1 MNILASIPIL
11 LLLAEPSRVDF
22 QLMTSPAYQ
31 AFAVKAEASCPSR
44 KLRYLHPADLDGIE
58 EGFAST
64 LTVRARRQV
73 AAFNKGTKGCAP
85 AGASCPAQ
93 HELAAIQKAGL
104 LDAFVTFACAS
115 AI

>member
-1 MNILASIPIL
+1 MNILACIPIL
-11 LLLAEPSRVDF
+11 LLLAGPSRLDF

-31 AFAVKAEASCPSR
+31 SFAAKAEASCPSR
-44 KLRYLHPADLDGIE
+44 KLRYLHPADLDDIE
-58 EGFAST
+58 ENFASS

-73 AAFNKGTKGCAP
+73 AAFNSETRGCPP

-93 HELAAIQKAGL
+93 HELAAIERAGL